1 MVKRLFSLIAFG
13 LFAFLISTYS
23 FADPSKAPM
32 WKDLKV
38 EEQQALAPVAQD
50 YDKLPDG
57 ARLNFYKAAQ
67 RYPKLTPVEKA
78 RFKSQITEWAKM
90 HPEERK
96 KAREKYKKYKELPP
110 EKRKEVKEKWHERE
124 SKKAPTANPAPVTP
138 SKPVEPVLTPPP
150 APSPST
156 K

>member
-13 LFAFLISTYS
+13 LFAFFISTYS
-23 FADPSKAPM
+23 LAVPLKGPM
-32 WKDLKV
+32 WKDLKA

-50 YDKLPDG
+50 FDKLPDG

-67 RYPKLTPVEKA
+67 RYPKLTPVQQA

-96 KAREKYKKYKELPP
+96 KAREKYRKYKELPP
-110 EKRKEVKEKWHERE
+110 EKREEVKDKWHERE
-124 SKKAPTANPAPVTP
+124 SKKTPTAKPAPAIP
-138 SKPVEPVLTPPP
+138 GKPAEPVLTPL
-150 APSPST
+150 PST
-156 K
+156 STPTQ